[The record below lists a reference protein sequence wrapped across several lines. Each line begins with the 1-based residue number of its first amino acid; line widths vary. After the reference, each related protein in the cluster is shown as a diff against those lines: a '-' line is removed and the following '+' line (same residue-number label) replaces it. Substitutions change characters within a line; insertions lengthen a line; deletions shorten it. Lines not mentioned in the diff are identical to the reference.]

1 MVSRLTHE
9 PEIDFSTFPETDGKP
24 MAETEVNLE
33 QMIRLILEFRQAV
46 APRGHHVGGNLLVYY
61 NPEDGHDHISPD
73 VFVALDAGPAF
84 RESWKVWL
92 EGKFPEVVF
101 EVASPS
107 TQRTDIRDKV
117 RLYERLGAVEYYIYD
132 PAGRL
137 QPAFRGYTRQQ
148 GRLVLMANPTGVS
161 ITSPRLDLELR
172 VVDGWLRVID
182 PVTGYPYPSPEEE
195 HRLRLAADLHAWEEA
210 RLRQEAED
218 ALLAAGD
225 ALLAA
230 EDARL
235 AAEDARLA
243 AEDARLAAERARQE
257 AEEAR
262 RTAEGQAIR
271 EAQARRAAEEQAAR
285 ELLGRQ
291 DAETAR
297 REAEVA
303 RQVAET
309 HTAQLEAA
317 LQAALAELARL
328 RAPDQA

>member
-1 MVSRLTHE
+1 MVSHLTHE

-33 QMIRLILEFRQAV
+33 QMIGLILEFRQAV

-84 RESWKVWL
+84 RESWKVWI
-92 EGKFPEVVF
+92 EGKFPEVVL

-107 TQRTDIRDKV
+107 TQRRDIRDKV
-117 RLYERLGAVEYYIYD
+117 RLYERLGALEYYIYD

-137 QPAFRGYTRQQ
+137 QPAFRGYTRHQ

-161 ITSPRLDLELR
+161 IRGPLLDLELR
-172 VVDGWLRVID
+172 VVAGWLRVID

-210 RLRQEAED
+210 RLRQAAE
-218 ALLAAGD
+218 D

-243 AEDARLAAERARQE
+243 AETARRE
-257 AEEAR
+257 AEEAQ
-262 RTAEGQAIR
+262 RTAEEQIAR
-271 EAQARRAAEEQAAR
+271 EAEARRAAEAQAAQ
-285 ELLGRQ
+285 ELLARQ

-297 REAEVA
+297 REAELA
-303 RQVAET
+303 TQLAQA
-309 HTAQLEAA
+309 HAAQLEAA
-317 LQAALAELARL
+317 LHAAMAELARL
-328 RAPDQA
+328 RPPDQE